1 MTIKLN
7 YKSLFIALIL
17 LVILQHVCY
26 AQGQG
31 EIESVQFEIVTE
43 KKIVLPQASRNFE
56 KVAPRP
62 VEPIKPEITYEFRN
76 LSFKTNDYNPVI
88 RPLRLQNESLAKLY
102 NNYISGGI
110 GNYASPYLSAH
121 LTSKRDRNKFIGASV
136 YHRSFG
142 NGSVD
147 EDFSASSVS
156 QFRLYGNSFGKS
168 ITLSG
173 FADYN
178 LLGTYFYGYPVKPAE
193 RSSIRQTYSVFSLGG
208 SMSNSENGN
217 FNYRFGSSFSFLN
230 DHLKA
235 KESEVKFNFNS
246 DYAIKRSG
254 NLIVNADYFLM
265 ARKDELREAKPRHL
279 LRSTVGY
286 RWSPLDEVTLTV
298 GSRIAYHSDTL
309 GDNKSLH
316 LYPHLYASYEVSK
329 KVEAYATLTGDI
341 DRVSLHTL
349 SNENNWVQ
357 ANLDIFNT
365 NRAIEF
371 AAGVKG
377 KLGNK
382 VAFHSGTSI
391 ANLKNLY
398 FYQNDPANVAR
409 FKVYYD
415 TDGTQRVNLFA
426 EMGWMHSTKLKLN
439 VRGDLYSYS
448 SDIVKEIAKTTPFAT
463 AVPSESKVALH
474 RPTWRVAGDLQY
486 SIYDK
491 ILLSASLITQGG
503 MRAIDFGQS
512 NATTLKVVEID
523 PAIDLNFG
531 ADYLVSKQFSVFLK
545 FNNVLSNE
553 YNLYLNYPVRGFQ
566 VLGGV
571 SWSF

>member
-1 MTIKLN
+1 MGINIK
-7 YKSLFIALIL
+7 YSGLFVVLGCL
-17 LVILQHVCY
+17 LMLQQVSY

-43 KKIVLPQASRNFE
+43 KKIVLPQANRNFE

-62 VEPIKPEITYEFRN
+62 VEPIKPEITYEFKN

-110 GNYASPYLSAH
+110 GNFASPYLSAH
-121 LTSKRDRNKFIGASV
+121 VTSKRDRKKFVGASV

-142 NGSVD
+142 NGAVD
-147 EDFSASSVS
+147 EDFSASSIS
-156 QFRLYGNSFGKS
+156 QFRLFGNSFGKS

-178 LLGTYFYGYPVKPAE
+178 LLGTHFYGYPVKPSE
-193 RSSIRQTYSVFSLGG
+193 RSAIRQTYSIFSLGG
-208 SMSNSENGN
+208 NISNSESGD
-217 FNYRFGSSFSFLN
+217 FNYQLGSSFSFLN
-230 DHLKA
+230 DHLQA
-235 KESEVKFNFNS
+235 KESELKFDFTS
-246 DYAIKRSG
+246 DYAINRSAK
-254 NLIVNADYFLM
+254 LIVNADYFLM

-286 RWSPLDEVTLTV
+286 RWSPLEELTLTAGARV
-298 GSRIAYHSDTL
+298 AYNSDTL
-309 GDNKSLH
+309 GDSKSLH
-316 LYPHLYASYEVSK
+316 LYPHLHASYEVSR
-329 KVEAYATLTGDI
+329 KVEAYASLTGDV

-377 KLGNK
+377 KLGK
-382 VAFHSGTSI
+382 VVIHSGASV

-415 TDGTQRVNLFA
+415 TDATQRVNLFG
-426 EMGWMHSTKLKLN
+426 EMGWMHGTKLKFKL
-439 VRGDLYSYS
+439 RGDLFAYST
-448 SDIVKEIAKTTPFAT
+448 DIVQKVTKTSPFAS
-463 AVPSESKVALH
+463 AVPSEKEVALH
-474 RPTWRVAGDLQY
+474 RPMWRAGGDLQY
-486 SIYDK
+486 SVYDK
-491 ILLSASLITQGG
+491 ILLSASLIAQGG
-503 MRAIDFGQS
+503 MRAIDFTQS
-512 NATTLKVVEID
+512 NATTLRVVEIN

-531 ADYLVSKQFSVFLK
+531 ADYLVSKQFSIFIKL
-545 FNNVLSNE
+545 NNVLNNE
-553 YNLYLNYPVRGFQ
+553 YNLYLRYPVRGFQ
-566 VLGGV
+566 ALGGV